1 LAGGMRK
8 TYIKVKQRSV
18 IIRLAYRIFEGQA
31 RKISARLKVF
41 RDFYSKSLIPIYFNA
56 YISVI
61 FFLSILVFTVMLIL
75 GVAIHHI
82 ILHYPLT
89 TSILLGSLISLI
101 ATGLTVWALIANPV
115 YRVSSLNRRL
125 ESILPHVA
133 GYMAGLASAGLSME
147 HILART
153 VELQPEPT
161 LTHIVRLIVRD
172 IHVFGHDIVTALR
185 NAIAKSPSKTLASIL
200 SGAISTIVV
209 SGDLRS
215 YFLYTC
221 EKLIARKRDQLK
233 RVIDNLSYIA
243 EMYIA
248 LVVIGPIIFVI
259 ILIIISMLGG
269 FPIDPAIMLLILTFI
284 GIPVIGAV
292 FIIITD
298 AFLGSI

>member
-1 LAGGMRK
+1 MRK
-8 TYIKVKQRSV
+8 SYIKVKQHSV
-18 IIRLAYRIFEGQA
+18 LIRLAYRVFKGQA
-31 RKISARLKVF
+31 EKLSARLKAF
-41 RDFYSKSLIPIYFNA
+41 RDFYSKSLIPLHFNA
-56 YISVI
+56 YLSVI
-61 FFLSILVFTVMLIL
+61 FLSSILVFTLLLIL
-75 GVAIHHI
+75 GVVIHHL

-101 ATGLTVWALIANPV
+101 ATGLTVWVLIANPV

-147 HILART
+147 HILMRT

-172 IHVFGHDIVTALR
+172 INVFGHDIATALR
-185 NAIAKSPSKTLASIL
+185 NAIAKSPSKTLASVF

-221 EKLIARKRDQLK
+221 EKLIAGKRDQLK
-233 RVIDNLSYIA
+233 RIIDSLAYLA

-269 FPIDPAIMLLILTFI
+269 FPIDSAIILLILTFI
-284 GIPVIGAV
+284 GIPIIGAV
-292 FIIITD
+292 FLLITD
-298 AFLGSI
+298 AFLGSV

>member
-1 LAGGMRK
+1 VRK
-8 TYIKVKQRSV
+8 TYVKVKQYSI
-18 IIRLAYRIFEGQA
+18 IIRLAYRVFEEQA
-31 RKISARLKVF
+31 GKLSARLKAF
-41 RDFYSKSLIPIYFNA
+41 RDFYSKSLIPLHFNA
-56 YISVI
+56 YLSVI
-61 FFLSILVFTVMLIL
+61 FFSSILVFTIMLIL
-75 GVAIHHI
+75 GVVIHYL

-89 TSILLGSLISLI
+89 TSILLGFLISLI
-101 ATGLTVWALIANPV
+101 AAGLTVWVLIANPV

-147 HILART
+147 RILTRT

-172 IHVFGHDIVTALR
+172 IRVFGHDIVTALR
-185 NAIAKSPSKTLASIL
+185 NAIAKSPSKTLASVF
-200 SGAISTIVV
+200 SGAVSTIVV

-233 RVIDNLSYIA
+233 RVIDSLAYLA

-248 LVVIGPIIFVI
+248 LVVIGPIIFVV

-269 FPIDPAIMLLILTFI
+269 FPIDPAIILLILTFI
-284 GIPVIGAV
+284 GIPIIGAV
-292 FIIITD
+292 FLLITD
-298 AFLGSI
+298 AFLGSV